1 MNIFE
6 HLREAEGFSALPY
19 NDVGNT
25 SIGYGR
31 NLTSLGVSR
40 EEAEIMLQN
49 DVARVERELDEFPW
63 FASLS
68 DARRTALLGFVY
80 NVGITKFRLFKNCIK
95 NLEEGNFTA
104 AAAEIYPNSA
114 YATQLPDRARLYATW
129 IATDG
134 FEI

>member
-19 NDVGNT
+19 NDVGNI

-31 NLTSLGVSR
+31 NLSALGVSK

-49 DVARVERELDEFPW
+49 DVARVERELDLYPW
-63 FASLS
+63 FAGLS
-68 DARRTALLGFVY
+68 EPRRTALIGFVY
-80 NVGITKFRLFKNCIK
+80 NVGITKFRLFVNCIK
-95 NLEEGNFTA
+95 NLETGNFTA
-104 AAAEIYPNSA
+104 AAAEIYPNSR
-114 YATQLPDRARLYATW
+114 YATQVPDRARLYATL

-134 FEI
+134 YKI